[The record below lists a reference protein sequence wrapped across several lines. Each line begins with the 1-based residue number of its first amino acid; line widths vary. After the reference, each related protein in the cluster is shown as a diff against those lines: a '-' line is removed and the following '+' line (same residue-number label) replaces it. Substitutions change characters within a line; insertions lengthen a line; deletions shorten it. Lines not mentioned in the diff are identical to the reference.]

1 MYPLLFDAD
10 SIPGVD
16 FSIWGS
22 REGDLENQNWLTM
35 SSNSRILFRFFFC
48 FGFSTF
54 EGVRIKYLRFG
65 YKIRIEDACSSSG
78 ILEGFLMTGKWFFRV
93 ICKMLVG
100 LIHFKN

>member
-1 MYPLLFDAD
+1 MRSSAEKRDTCMMSWYVCAEKKKDMYPLLFDAD

-48 FGFSTF
+48 FGFF
-54 EGVRIKYLRFG
+54 NF
-65 YKIRIEDACSSSG
+65 
-78 ILEGFLMTGKWFFRV
+78 
-93 ICKMLVG
+93 
-100 LIHFKN
+100 